1 MTAHLKHNILR
12 NFSPWLI
19 CYYNPFVCTSAE
31 LVTLTGGVVFT
42 RIKDFL
48 KNLIGGADNRKT
60 ITKIPKIDAIKLG
73 GRSKDSDTPSNHAD
87 HSGPSSKIA
96 RGINTI

>member
-1 MTAHLKHNILR
+1 MPKASN
-12 NFSPWLI
+12 
-19 CYYNPFVCTSAE
+19 YNPFVCTSAE
-31 LVTLTGGVVFT
+31 VVTLTGGVFFK
-42 RIKDFL
+42 RLDCLL
-48 KNLIGGADNRKT
+48 KNLVGAVDNRKT